1 LTIQSARHDRLVVL
15 DDDDR
20 RACVDEPVEWAEHW
34 PWSTSRQWQVGSA
47 REERAMYE
55 TPEDLIA
62 LNELLDRSHARAGDH
77 LRSIFTPERWIPADE
92 LVALLPGVQVLNLA
106 TVSRACAPRVAPV
119 DGLFYRG
126 RFWFGSAAASVRFTH
141 LRERP
146 QVSASHTRGEELAVI
161 VHGTATLIEAG
172 DPAHAGFA
180 SYYREVYGFGWE
192 EWDLPVQFARI
203 DATHLYTYRTGRDD
217 GAA

>member
-1 LTIQSARHDRLVVL
+1 MH
-15 DDDDR
+15 
-20 RACVDEPVEWAEHW
+20 
-34 PWSTSRQWQVGSA
+34 
-47 REERAMYE
+47 E
-55 TPEDLIA
+55 TPHDLFE
-62 LNELLDRSHARAGDH
+62 LTELLDRSYAQAGDH
-77 LRSIFTPERWIPADE
+77 LRSIFTPERRIPADE

-126 RFWFGSAAASVRFTH
+126 RFWFGSAAASVRFAH

-161 VHGTATLIEAG
+161 VHGTAALVDTG

-180 SYYREVYGFGWE
+180 GYYRDVYGFGWE

-203 DATHLYTYRTGRDD
+203 DATHLFTYRPVRND
-217 GAA
+217 GAV

>member
-1 LTIQSARHDRLVVL
+1 MQDTA
-15 DDDDR
+15 
-20 RACVDEPVEWAEHW
+20 A
-34 PWSTSRQWQVGSA
+34 G
-47 REERAMYE
+47 EEGAVYE
-55 TPEDLIA
+55 TAEDLIA
-62 LNELLDRSHARAGDH
+62 LRDLLDRSYARAGAH
-77 LRSIFTPERWIPADE
+77 LRSIFTPERRIGADD

-126 RFWFGSAAASVRFTH
+126 RFWFGSAAASVRFVH

-146 QVSASHTRGEELAVI
+146 QVSASHTRGEALAVV
-161 VHGTATLIEAG
+161 VHGTAALIEAG
-172 DPAHAGFA
+172 DPAQAGFA
-180 SYYREVYGFGWE
+180 TYYREVYGFGWE

-203 DATHLYTYRTGRDD
+203 DATRLYTYRTGRDD

>member
-1 LTIQSARHDRLVVL
+1 
-15 DDDDR
+15 
-20 RACVDEPVEWAEHW
+20 
-34 PWSTSRQWQVGSA
+34 
-47 REERAMYE
+47 MYE

-62 LNELLDRSHARAGDH
+62 LNELLDRSHARAGTH
-77 LRSIFTPERWIPADE
+77 LRSIFTPERRIAADE

-126 RFWFGSAAASVRFTH
+126 RFWFGSAAASVRFVH

-161 VHGTATLIEAG
+161 IHGTAALIDAG
-172 DPAHAGFA
+172 DPAHTGFA
-180 SYYREVYGFGWE
+180 DYYREVYGFGWE

-203 DATHLYTYRTGRDD
+203 DPTHLYTYRVTRDHS
-217 GAA
+217 AA

>member
-1 LTIQSARHDRLVVL
+1 VIRRRWVSARGTLVQ
-15 DDDDR
+15 DT
-20 RACVDEPVEWAEHW
+20 AA
-34 PWSTSRQWQVGSA
+34 G
-47 REERAMYE
+47 EEGAVYE
-55 TPEDLIA
+55 TAEDLIA
-62 LNELLDRSHARAGDH
+62 LRDLLDRSYARAGEH
-77 LRSIFTPERWIPADE
+77 LRSIFTPERRIAADD

-126 RFWFGSAAASVRFTH
+126 QFWFGSAAASVRFVH

-146 QVSASHTRGEELAVI
+146 QVSASHTRGEALAVV
-161 VHGTATLIEAG
+161 VHGTAALIDRG
-172 DPAHAGFA
+172 DPAHVGFA
-180 SYYREVYGFGWE
+180 DYYREVYGFGWE

-203 DATHLYTYRTGRDD
+203 DATRLYTYRVARDD

>member
-1 LTIQSARHDRLVVL
+1 
-15 DDDDR
+15 
-20 RACVDEPVEWAEHW
+20 
-34 PWSTSRQWQVGSA
+34 
-47 REERAMYE
+47 MYE
-55 TPEDLIA
+55 TDEDLVA
-62 LNELLDRSHARAGDH
+62 LRDLLDRSYARAGAH
-77 LRSIFTPERWIPADE
+77 LRSIFTPERRIAADD
-92 LVALLPGVQVLNLA
+92 LVTLLPGVQVLNLA

-146 QVSASHTRGEELAVI
+146 QVSASHTRGEALAVI
-161 VHGTATLIEAG
+161 VHGTAALIDRS
-172 DPAHAGFA
+172 DPVHAGFA
-180 SYYREVYGFGWE
+180 TYYRDVYGFGWE

-203 DATHLYTYRTGRDD
+203 DATRLYTYRVARDD

>member
-1 LTIQSARHDRLVVL
+1 MQDTA
-15 DDDDR
+15 
-20 RACVDEPVEWAEHW
+20 A
-34 PWSTSRQWQVGSA
+34 G
-47 REERAMYE
+47 EEGAVYE
-55 TPEDLIA
+55 TAEDLIA
-62 LNELLDRSHARAGDH
+62 LRDLLDRSYARAGEH
-77 LRSIFTPERWIPADE
+77 LRNIFTPEQRIAANE

-126 RFWFGSAAASVRFTH
+126 RFWFGSASASVRFTH

-146 QVSASHTRGEELAVI
+146 QASASHTRGEELAVI
-161 VHGTATLIEAG
+161 VHGTATLIDAG

-180 SYYREVYGFGWE
+180 TYYREVYGFGWE

-203 DATHLYTYRTGRDD
+203 DATHLYSYRAVRND
-217 GAA
+217 GTT

>member
-1 LTIQSARHDRLVVL
+1 
-15 DDDDR
+15 
-20 RACVDEPVEWAEHW
+20 
-34 PWSTSRQWQVGSA
+34 
-47 REERAMYE
+47 MYE
-55 TPEDLIA
+55 TAEDLMA
-62 LNELLDRSHARAGDH
+62 LSDLLDRSHTRAGHH
-77 LRSIFTPERWIPADE
+77 LRSISSPERRIPADE

-106 TVSRACAPRVAPV
+106 TVTRACAPRVAPV

-126 RFWFGSAAASVRFTH
+126 RFWFGSAAAAVRIGH

-161 VHGTATLIEAG
+161 VHGTAALIEVG

-180 SYYREVYGFGWE
+180 DYYREVYGFGWE
-192 EWDLPVQFARI
+192 EWDIPVQFARI
-203 DATHLYTYRTGRDD
+203 DASRFYTYRRVQGD

>member
-1 LTIQSARHDRLVVL
+1 
-15 DDDDR
+15 
-20 RACVDEPVEWAEHW
+20 
-34 PWSTSRQWQVGSA
+34 
-47 REERAMYE
+47 MYE

-77 LRSIFTPERWIPADE
+77 LRSIFTPERRLAADE
-92 LVALLPGVQVLNLA
+92 LATLLSGVQVLNLA

-161 VHGTATLIEAG
+161 VHGTVALIDRG

-180 SYYREVYGFGWE
+180 TYYREVYGFGWE

-203 DATHLYTYRTGRDD
+203 DATHLYTYRTGRND

>member
-1 LTIQSARHDRLVVL
+1 
-15 DDDDR
+15 
-20 RACVDEPVEWAEHW
+20 
-34 PWSTSRQWQVGSA
+34 
-47 REERAMYE
+47 MYE

-62 LNELLDRSHARAGDH
+62 LNEQLGRSHARAGGH
-77 LRSIFTPERWIPADE
+77 LRSIFTPERRLAADE
-92 LVALLPGVQVLNLA
+92 LATLLSGVQVLNLA

-161 VHGTATLIEAG
+161 VHGTVALIDRG

-180 SYYREVYGFGWE
+180 TYYREVYGFGWE

-203 DATHLYTYRTGRDD
+203 DATHLYTYRTGRND

>member
-1 LTIQSARHDRLVVL
+1 MH
-15 DDDDR
+15 
-20 RACVDEPVEWAEHW
+20 
-34 PWSTSRQWQVGSA
+34 
-47 REERAMYE
+47 E
-55 TPEDLIA
+55 TADDLIA
-62 LNELLDRSHARAGDH
+62 LSALLDRSDAGAGDH
-77 LRSIFTPERWIPADE
+77 MRSIFTPERRLAAEE

-106 TVSRACAPRVAPV
+106 TVTRACAPRVAPV

-126 RFWFGSAAASVRFTH
+126 RFWFGSAAAAVRFTH
-141 LRERP
+141 LRQRP

-180 SYYREVYGFGWE
+180 AYYRAVYGFGWD

-203 DATHLYTYRTGRDD
+203 DASHLFTCRP
-217 GAA
+217 AAS

>member
-1 LTIQSARHDRLVVL
+1 
-15 DDDDR
+15 
-20 RACVDEPVEWAEHW
+20 
-34 PWSTSRQWQVGSA
+34 
-47 REERAMYE
+47 MYE
-55 TPEDLIA
+55 TPEDLTA

-77 LRSIFTPERWIPADE
+77 LRSIFTPERRLAADE
-92 LVALLPGVQVLNLA
+92 LAALLSGVQVLNLA

-146 QVSASHTRGEELAVI
+146 QVSASHTRGEELTVI
-161 VHGTATLIEAG
+161 VHGTAALIDRG

-180 SYYREVYGFGWE
+180 DYYREVYGFGWE

-203 DATHLYTYRTGRDD
+203 DATHLYTYRTGRND

>member
-1 LTIQSARHDRLVVL
+1 V
-15 DDDDR
+15 
-20 RACVDEPVEWAEHW
+20 
-34 PWSTSRQWQVGSA
+34 
-47 REERAMYE
+47 YE
-55 TPEDLIA
+55 TDADLIELA
-62 LNELLDRSHARAGDH
+62 DLLDRSHARAGDH
-77 LRSIFTPERWIPADE
+77 LRSIFTPERRIPADE

-106 TVSRACAPRVAPV
+106 TVTRGCTPRVAPV

-146 QVSASHTRGEELAVI
+146 QVSATHTRGEELAII
-161 VHGTATLIEAG
+161 VHGTATLIDAG

-180 SYYREVYGFGWE
+180 TYYREVYGFSWE
-192 EWDLPVQFARI
+192 EWDIPVQFARI
-203 DATHLYTYRTGRDD
+203 EATHLYTYRSVRDD

>member
-1 LTIQSARHDRLVVL
+1 MH
-15 DDDDR
+15 
-20 RACVDEPVEWAEHW
+20 
-34 PWSTSRQWQVGSA
+34 
-47 REERAMYE
+47 E
-55 TPEDLIA
+55 TADDLIA
-62 LNELLDRSHARAGDH
+62 LSDLLDRSYTRSGEH
-77 LRSIFTPERWIPADE
+77 LRSIFTPERRIPAAE
-92 LVALLPGVQVLNLA
+92 LVTLLPGVQVLNLA

-161 VHGTATLIEAG
+161 VHGTAALV
-172 DPAHAGFA
+172 DRDDSAHAGFA
-180 SYYREVYGFGWE
+180 DYYREVYGFGWE

-203 DATHLYTYRTGRDD
+203 DATHLYTYRPVRNG
-217 GAA
+217 GAV

>member
-1 LTIQSARHDRLVVL
+1 
-15 DDDDR
+15 
-20 RACVDEPVEWAEHW
+20 
-34 PWSTSRQWQVGSA
+34 
-47 REERAMYE
+47 MYE

-77 LRSIFTPERWIPADE
+77 LRSIFTPERRLAADE
-92 LVALLPGVQVLNLA
+92 LAALLSGVQVLNLA

-161 VHGTATLIEAG
+161 VHGTVALIDRG

-180 SYYREVYGFGWE
+180 TYYREVYGFGWE

-203 DATHLYTYRTGRDD
+203 DATHLYTYRTGRND